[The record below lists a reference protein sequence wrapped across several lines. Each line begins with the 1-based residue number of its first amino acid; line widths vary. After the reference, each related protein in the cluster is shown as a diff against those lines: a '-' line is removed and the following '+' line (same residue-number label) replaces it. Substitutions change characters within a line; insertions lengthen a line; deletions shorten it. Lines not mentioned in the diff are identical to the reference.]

1 MTDSEGSSE
10 VDWPGPRHMRIF
22 GWVMAALIVAVCV
35 YIALSEPSARV
46 WRRVVDGSAR
56 MTG

>member
-35 YIALSEPSARV
+35 YIALV
-46 WRRVVDGSAR
+46 
-56 MTG
+56 